1 MAFHHN
7 APCHLRALAT
17 ELPDAGDRSKVRL
30 GYRAAE
36 RDRSIMLKTLTGGV
50 MALALM
56 AGTASSQDVE
66 FRSGAFVTFS
76 GCAGLSGT
84 DYMNFRYRPFVSGQ
98 QQGTQ
103 LSGFFPF
110 FGFNVSS
117 TIDINSVF
125 TIVNGNTVAGV
136 HVDWPNNSQLKL
148 TNKSPLIIQSTTN
161 RVDLAGEFKNVQI
174 ANCSATFR
182 AGLERMP

>member
-1 MAFHHN
+1 MA
-7 APCHLRALAT
+7 
-17 ELPDAGDRSKVRL
+17 V
-30 GYRAAE
+30 
-36 RDRSIMLKTLTGGV
+36 
-50 MALALM
+50 ALM
-56 AGTASSQDVE
+56 AGTASNQDVE

-84 DYMNFRYRPFVSGQ
+84 DYMNFRYRPYVSGQ

-117 TIDINSVF
+117 TIDINSAF

-148 TNKSPLIIQSTTN
+148 TTKSPLIIQSTTT
-161 RVDLAGEFKNVQI
+161 RVDLAGEFKNVRI
-174 ANCSATFR
+174 ATCSAIFL
-182 AGLERMP
+182 AGVGTLPVNI